1 MRQQFSKN
9 GSNRIDRKEQSFVKR
24 LKRKSPQA
32 FEELIQTYACRL
44 HSVGMRVLH
53 DPEDSEDVVQET
65 FLKAFQSIKSFR
77 EESSLYTW
85 MCRIMIN
92 QSVMK
97 LRQVRKHRPVPIE
110 PYLTRFEQGQDSQ
123 GIGVST
129 RPDLMLDGRELAR
142 FFEKCIIEL
151 PQKYRSPFILKDV
164 EKLSEDQVC
173 EALQIP
179 KSVMKNSVYRA
190 RLIIRQRVGDRFVK
204 RAGWNFQ
211 MGSPF
216 LASSA
221 G

>member
-9 GSNRIDRKEQSFVKR
+9 GWNRIDRKEQSFVKL

-44 HSVGMRVLH
+44 YSVGMRVL
-53 DPEDSEDVVQET
+53 DNSEDVEDVVQET
-65 FLKAFQSIKSFR
+65 FLKASQSIKSFR

-85 MCRIMIN
+85 LCRIVIN
-92 QSVMK
+92 QSLMK
-97 LRQVRKHRPVPIE
+97 LRQVRKHRLVPIE

-123 GIGVST
+123 PIGAST
-129 RPDLMLDGRELAR
+129 QPDLMLDGRELAE

-151 PQKYRSPFILKDV
+151 PQNYRSPYILKDV

-179 KSVMKNSVYRA
+179 KSVMKNSVHRA
-190 RLIIRQRVGDRFVK
+190 RLVIRKRVENYFFK
-204 RAGWNFQ
+204 RAVWNFR
-211 MGSPF
+211 MSSPF
-216 LASSA
+216 PAASA

>member
-1 MRQQFSKN
+1 MRQILSKN
-9 GSNRIDRKEQSFVKR
+9 GSNRINRNEQSFVKR
-24 LKRKSPQA
+24 LKRNSPQA

-44 HSVGMRVLH
+44 YSVGMRVL
-53 DPEDSEDVVQET
+53 DNREDTEDVVQET

-85 MCRIMIN
+85 LCRIMIN
-92 QSVMK
+92 QSLMK
-97 LRQVRKHRPVPIE
+97 LRQVRKHRLVPIE

-190 RLIIRQRVGDRFVK
+190 RLIIRQRVEDRFVK

>member
-24 LKRKSPQA
+24 LRRKSPQA

-44 HSVGMRVLH
+44 YSVGMRVL
-53 DPEDSEDVVQET
+53 DNPEDTEDVVQET
-65 FLKAFQSIKSFR
+65 FLKASQSIKSFR

-85 MCRIMIN
+85 LCRIMIN
-92 QSVMK
+92 QSLMK
-97 LRQVRKHRPVPIE
+97 LRQIRKHRLVPIE
-110 PYLTRFEQGQDSQ
+110 PYLTRFEQDQDSQ
-123 GIGVST
+123 PIGAST
-129 RPDLMLDGRELAR
+129 QPDLMLDGRELAE

-151 PQKYRSPFILKDV
+151 PQNYRSPYILKDV

-179 KSVMKNSVYRA
+179 KSVMKNSVHRA
-190 RLIIRQRVGDRFVK
+190 RLVIRKRVENHFFK

-211 MGSPF
+211 MSSPF
-216 LASSA
+216 PASSA

>member
-1 MRQQFSKN
+1 MRPQLSKN
-9 GSNRIDRKEQSFVKR
+9 GSNGIDRKEHSFVIR

-32 FEELIQTYACRL
+32 FEELIQTDACRL
-44 HSVGMRVLH
+44 YSVGMRVL
-53 DPEDSEDVVQET
+53 DNPEDTEDGVQET

-85 MCRIMIN
+85 LCRIMIN
-92 QSVMK
+92 QSLMK
-97 LRQVRKHRPVPIE
+97 LKQVRKHRPVPIE
-110 PYLTRFEQGQDSQ
+110 PYLTRFEQGPDSQ

-129 RPDLMLDGRELAR
+129 RPDLILDGRELAG

-151 PQKYRSPFILKDV
+151 PQKYRIPYILKDV
-164 EKLSEDQVC
+164 EKLSEGQVC
-173 EALQIP
+173 EALQIS
-179 KSVMKNSVYRA
+179 KSVMKSSVHRA
-190 RLIIRQRVGDRFVK
+190 RLVIRKRVENHFFK

-211 MGSPF
+211 RSSPF